1 MLYHYSKANKKLRN
15 EILLIVLELLI
26 VKMIEKILIT
36 ESMSDNNFVMQAM
49 QVP

>member
-15 EILLIVLELLI
+15 EILLMVLKLSI
-26 VKMIEKILIT
+26 VKRIGKILIT

-49 QVP
+49 